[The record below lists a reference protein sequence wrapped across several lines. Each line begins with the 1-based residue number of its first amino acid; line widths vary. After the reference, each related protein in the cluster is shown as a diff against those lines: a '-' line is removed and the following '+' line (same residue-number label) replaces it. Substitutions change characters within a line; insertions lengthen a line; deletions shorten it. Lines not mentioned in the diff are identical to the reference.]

1 MKLYFNLFLLLTLT
15 IITISCTKN
24 SSGTTLK
31 GTINNS
37 ANMQVFVD
45 ELIFGQPNNIVGKGM
60 ADGNGNFEIKFPE
73 GLLPG
78 IYNLRIGAKRLN
90 FILEQ
95 GENNGTIEIKGDLAT
110 IQNFDFNVDGS
121 SSSSEM
127 VSIVQKLMTR
137 TMTIDDV
144 NKYIDTTKYPILG
157 AYVAF
162 RALGNQFIDVQR
174 KAQLKLTSAYPSLL
188 LSEEYGKLIA
198 TAELQN
204 QASMAGERIQVGQDA
219 PDITLESPSG
229 KSYSLSSLK
238 GKIVLLDFW
247 ASWCGPCRRENPN
260 VVKVYQKY
268 KNQGFTIFS
277 VSLDGIDERT
287 KARLQSAEQIEN
299 MIRQSKD
306 RWVNAIQTDGLE
318 WEYHV
323 SDLKKWDSM
332 GAAIYGVRS
341 IPRTFLI
348 DREGKI
354 AAINLRGARNIEE
367 ALLKLI

>member
-1 MKLYFNLFLLLTLT
+1 MRPYFNLFFLLSLFLF
-15 IITISCTKN
+15 ITSCSQS
-24 SSGTTLK
+24 SSGTIVK

-60 ADGNGNFEIKFPE
+60 ADGNGNFQIEFPE
-73 GLLPG
+73 GLTPG

-90 FILEQ
+90 FIVEE
-95 GENNGTIEIKGDLAT
+95 GENKGTIEVRGDLAT
-110 IQNFDFNVDGS
+110 IQNFDFDISGS
-121 SSSSEM
+121 SSSTVM
-127 VSIVQKLMTR
+127 VNIVKKLMSR

-144 NKYIDTTKYPILG
+144 NQFIDTTQYPILG

-162 RALGNQFIDVQR
+162 RALGNQFIDVQK
-174 KAQLKLTSAYPSLL
+174 KAQTKLNDAYPSLR
-188 LSEEYGKLIA
+188 LSTEYGKLIA
-198 TAELQN
+198 TAELQS
-204 QASMAGERIQVGQDA
+204 QASMAGERIQIGQDA
-219 PDITLESPSG
+219 PDITLESPNG
-229 KSYSLSSLK
+229 KSYSLSDLK
-238 GKIVLLDFW
+238 GKVVLLDFW

-260 VVKVYQKY
+260 VVRVYQKY
-268 KNQGFTIFS
+268 KDQGFTIFS

-299 MIRQSKD
+299 MISQSKD
-306 RWVNAIQTDGLE
+306 RWINAIQTDGLE

-354 AAINLRGARNIEE
+354 AAINLRGASNIEE
-367 ALLKLI
+367 ALLKHI

>member
-1 MKLYFNLFLLLTLT
+1 MKLYSNLFFFFSFLLFVV
-15 IITISCTKN
+15 SCSNTP
-24 SSGTTLK
+24 SGTRIK
-31 GTINNS
+31 GTIDNS

-60 ADGNGNFEIKFPE
+60 ADGNGNFEIDFPE
-73 GLLPG
+73 GLVPG

-90 FILEQ
+90 FIVEN
-95 GENNGTIEIKGDLAT
+95 GENTGIIEIKGDLAT
-110 IQNFDFNVDGS
+110 LQNFDFDISGS
-121 SSSSEM
+121 AASSQM
-127 VSIVQKLMTR
+127 VSIVQKLMSR

-144 NKYIDTTKYPILG
+144 NQFIDTTQYPILG

-162 RALGNQFIDVQR
+162 RALGNQFIDVQK
-174 KAQLKLTSAYPSLL
+174 KAQIKLNRAYPSLR

-204 QASMAGERIQVGQDA
+204 QASMAGDRIQVGQDA
-219 PDITLESPSG
+219 PNITLESPSG
-229 KSYSLSSLK
+229 KTYSLSDLK
-238 GKIVLLDFW
+238 GKVVLLDFW

-306 RWVNAIQTDGLE
+306 KWINAIQMDGLE

-348 DREGKI
+348 DRAGKI
-354 AAINLRGARNIEE
+354 AAINLRGASNIEE
-367 ALLKLI
+367 ALLKHI

>member
-1 MKLYFNLFLLLTLT
+1 MKLSLNLFFFLSLIILSGSCSNTSTGT
-15 IITISCTKN
+15 IV
-24 SSGTTLK
+24 K

-45 ELIFGQPNNIVGKGM
+45 ELIFGQPNNIVGRGM
-60 ADGNGNFEIKFPE
+60 ADGNGNFEIEFPD
-73 GLLPG
+73 GLVPG

-90 FILEQ
+90 FIIEQ
-95 GENNGTIEIKGDLAT
+95 GENNGTIEVDGDLAT
-110 IQNFDFNVDGS
+110 IQNFDFIIKGS
-121 SSSSEM
+121 EASSEM
-127 VSIVQKLMTR
+127 LNIVQKLMTR

-144 NKYIDTTKYPILG
+144 NQYIDTTKYPILG

-162 RALGNQFIDVQR
+162 RALGNQFIDVQK
-174 KAQLKLTSAYPSLL
+174 KAQVKLNSAYPSLR

-204 QASMAGERIQVGQDA
+204 QASLAGERIQVGQNA
-219 PDITLESPSG
+219 PDITLESPTG

-268 KNQGFTIFS
+268 KDQGFTIFS

-287 KARLQSAEQIEN
+287 KARLQSAEQIET
-299 MIRQSKD
+299 MISQSKD